1 MRIAPRLS
9 LLVVLAAAGVVG
21 MAVALER
28 LDRLYQDEARLLR
41 DITALQGALATDE
54 PPADP
59 KAVGAALDAVSVA
72 PAAAHR
78 RPELSSAYQRW
89 FRDQARLADAGAR
102 LDAAAA
108 SFRDALA
115 GREGLVPEGRREA
128 LWTLTRDTLL
138 AHQAVAAWEQAAIP
152 LLDAIDAAPDLREAS
167 RALVAAVEAYR
178 ARRADAEAGTR
189 ILLEGVNRLA
199 REVGAATDTR
209 AGQLR
214 RWRDL
219 GIAVLTLVLLSA
231 GWVVSRS
238 ITVPLGRLRCQ
249 LEAISC
255 ENLEPGVPLSGGGEF
270 AELDSTLDR
279 LAGRLQAARSA
290 LEARVR
296 ERTAALEAANLTLR
310 EEVSERRLAEERL
323 LLASKVLESA
333 SEAVLITRPD
343 ATIIHVNPA
352 FTQITGY
359 SAEEA
364 IGNKPNLM
372 KSGRH
377 DESFYRAMWESLHA
391 RGSWQGQV
399 WDRRKD
405 GRIYPKWLT
414 INAVRNEAGELTHY
428 VGLFSDITGMK
439 ENEHRLQRLA
449 HHDPLTGLPNRN
461 LFWDR
466 LGQAMAVADRSGQRA
481 ALLLFDLDRFKQVND
496 QHGHP
501 VGDALLAGVGERIG
515 ECVRKTDTVARLG
528 GDEFCVV
535 LSEVDERG
543 RAARVAEKIAASLEA
558 PLQAKG
564 RELFISASVGI
575 ALYPDDARDAETLLR
590 CADMAM
596 YQAKS
601 QGRGRHVFFGAALR
615 ESAYQR
621 IGLERRLQAGLAQD
635 RFRLLYQ
642 PQVHAGD
649 WRISGFE
656 ALLRWDD
663 PLEGLVG
670 PDRFLAVAE
679 EIGLIRDLGRWVLRE
694 ACRQAVSWEQAGR
707 SLDRIAVNLAP
718 RQLLEPAE
726 LSADVEA
733 ALGLSGLAPERLAL
747 ELTEAQLSESAAATL
762 QHLRGLGVRVV
773 LDNFGSGMTSLAQ
786 LRRMPIDGLKL
797 DRALVRELPANGE
810 HAAIATGIIHLARE
824 LGLWLVAE
832 GVENAGQ
839 LAFLTQHGC
848 PLLQGHY
855 LAMPQPAAVWSELGQ
870 HLPGPSGTALQP

>member
-1 MRIAPRLS
+1 MRIATRLS

-21 MAVALER
+21 MAVSLER
-28 LDRLYQDEARLLR
+28 LDHLHQHEARLLR
-41 DITALQGALATDE
+41 GIAAFQAALATGE
-54 PPADP
+54 PHADP
-59 KAVGAALDAVSVA
+59 EAVGTALHAVAVE
-72 PAAAHR
+72 PATAHR
-78 RPELSSAYQRW
+78 RAGLSSAYQQW
-89 FRDQARLADAGAR
+89 LRDQAYLADAGAR
-102 LDAAAA
+102 LDAVATN
-108 SFRDALA
+108 FHDALA
-115 GREGLVPEGRREA
+115 GSVGLAPGSRREA
-128 LWTLTRDTLL
+128 LWTLTRHTLL
-138 AHQAVAAWEQAAIP
+138 AHQAVAAYKQASAP
-152 LLDAIDAAPDLREAS
+152 LLDAIGAAPDLREAS

-178 ARRADAEAGTR
+178 ARRADVETGTR
-189 ILLEGVNRLA
+189 ILLEGMDRLA

-219 GIAVLTLVLLSA
+219 GIATLALVLLST

-238 ITVPLGRLRCQ
+238 ITVPLGRLRRQ

-255 ENLEPGVPLSGGGEF
+255 ENLDPGVPLSAGGEF
-270 AELDSTLDR
+270 AELDSALER
-279 LAGRLQAARSA
+279 LAGRLHATRSA
-290 LEARVR
+290 LEARVT

-310 EEVSERRLAEERL
+310 EEVGERRRAEERL

-364 IGNKPNLM
+364 IGHKPNLM

-377 DESFYRAMWESLHA
+377 DEAFYRVMWEALHA

-439 ENEHRLQRLA
+439 ENESRLQQLA

-466 LGQAMAVADRSGQRA
+466 LGQAMAVADRSGQHA

-501 VGDALLAGVGERIG
+501 VGDALLAGVANRIG

-543 RAARVAEKIAASLEA
+543 RAARVAEKIVASLEA
-558 PLQAKG
+558 PLQANG

-575 ALYPDDARDAETLLR
+575 ALYPDDAHDAETLLR

-601 QGRGRHVFFGAALR
+601 QGRGRHVFFGSALR

-621 IGLERRLQAGLAQD
+621 IGLERRLQDGLAQD

-649 WRISGFE
+649 GRISGFE

-694 ACRQAVSWEQAGR
+694 ACRQAVTWERAGR
-707 SLDRIAVNLAP
+707 SLERIAVNLAP

-733 ALGLSGLAPERLAL
+733 ELRGSGLAPERLAL
-747 ELTEAQLSESAAATL
+747 ELTEAQLSESAASNL
-762 QHLRGLGVRVV
+762 QHLRQLGVQVV
-773 LDNFGSGMTSLAQ
+773 LDNFGSGVTSLAQ
-786 LRRMPIDGLKL
+786 LRRMPIDGLKM
-797 DRALVRELPANGE
+797 DRALVRELPGNRE

-832 GVENAGQ
+832 GVESGAQ

-855 LAMPQPAAVWSELGQ
+855 LAMPRPAEAWDDFGQ
-870 HLPGPSGTALQP
+870 RLPGPSGEPLQS